1 MPIPPAMSLLSALAA
16 RHEWDG
22 VQKCLSLADMGRLC
36 LVSPALREAVTPGML
51 DRAALDLIR
60 CRETGGVAGGD
71 LCGLRFH
78 PAAQRFVDTEHYA
91 AASIASLHY
100 VWKDACHGRCQASTT
115 AVQWLMGMLAPSA
128 ASTRSGG
135 ISVTLSTTSMSGMA
149 QDLHYFIAG
158 GQASPLRFPGSLKFP
173 PRQCSLQ
180 LNTSRDYV
188 LDTPAHWLL
197 KDGSNRLYAY
207 AAASEEA
214 VPLPMEWDHGA
225 TVAMSRSGRF
235 AIAVSTP
242 EGGIST
248 LHCHDRLQD
257 ASRVTTIASGDY
269 PICQAAV
276 TDQGRAYVASH
287 QSGHVTGEQGEAEMH
302 AFSDSRQSL
311 FMLSPD
317 ERFLIRSR
325 YSSLHGDL
333 VLLDLQDSREV
344 ILPRLAGYL
353 PWGASIRP
361 MSVAFSVL
369 NMLAAVLYDDGA
381 VHLFNLHRA
390 EAQAESVVLGTVP
403 MSPDS
408 SATQPYIGFDG
419 FDRIHVVY
427 QVQTES
433 GVVLE
438 MQTLHIAA
446 AGVH

>member
-36 LVSPALREAVTPGML
+36 LVSPALREVVTPGML

-403 MSPDS
+403 MSPGS